1 MFLGVSNYGS
11 SVKAIR
17 KVSTHLT
24 EEHLLYSIH
33 LQNNIKK
40 DKRNLVRFK

>member
-1 MFLGVSNYGS
+1 MNGYDSFI
-11 SVKAIR
+11 KTIR

-33 LQNNIKK
+33 PQNNIKK